1 MLLLDPFSSLSLSLP
16 LKSFQN
22 MNLNNMTKKVL
33 FKSTLI
39 VIAHSHKLHH
49 CIKKAFKFTVHRLDI
64 SDWHSPELE
73 VTS

>member
-1 MLLLDPFSSLSLSLP
+1 
-16 LKSFQN
+16 
-22 MNLNNMTKKVL
+22 MTKKVL